1 MLDIL
6 FFSVGIIFYLAGIH
20 FLVKLHKFVNLRF
33 GWPNPRGISNILF
46 CYLIF
51 AIFIVTVIPVTIFFP
66 IWLNSVFQVAPDTE
80 TTRAILLLSGSFV
93 LGLVMW
99 ANYRQQNGGI
109 NRLGL

>member
-1 MLDIL
+1 MIDIL
-6 FFSVGIIFYLAGIH
+6 FFAVGIILYLAGIH

-33 GWPNPRGISNILF
+33 GWPTPRGIGNILI

-51 AIFIVTVIPVTIFFP
+51 AIFVVTVIPITIFFP
-66 IWLNSVFQVAPDTE
+66 LWLNSVFQVAPDTE
-80 TTRAILLLSGSFV
+80 TSRATLLIFGSVV

-99 ANYRQQNGGI
+99 ANYRHQNGCI